1 MKTNSELRQEA
12 KAAMKGNW
20 GMGICVFLVGSLL
33 MSLVAIP
40 QVSYGEESTLGNLL
54 YGVAMIFFGYP
65 LLYGINYFAFLRL
78 SRIGELKVENIFG
91 PFNSTYYLK
100 TVCVALL
107 TAIYTFLWTLLLIV
121 PGVIKGLSYFL
132 APYILIDNPELNAE
146 QAICRSMEMMKGHKM
161 DLFLITLG
169 YVGLGILS
177 MFLLFIPMLW
187 LVPYYLTVYAKFYEE
202 VKATYQSTT
211 HML

>member
-1 MKTNSELRQEA
+1 
-12 KAAMKGNW
+12 MKGNW
-20 GMGICVFLVGSLL
+20 GMGVVLSIVGGLL
-33 MSLVAIP
+33 MSLVSIP
-40 QVSYGEESTLGNLL
+40 QVVAGEESILGNLL
-54 YGVAMIFFGYP
+54 YVAAMIFFGYP
-65 LLYGINYFAFLRL
+65 LLYGLYYFAFLKF
-78 SRIGELKVENIFG
+78 SRTGELKVESIFG

-132 APYILIDNPELNAE
+132 APYILVDNPELNAE

>member
-20 GMGICVFLVGSLL
+20 GMGVVLSIVGGLL
-33 MSLVAIP
+33 MSLVSIP
-40 QVSYGEESTLGNLL
+40 QVVAGEESILGNLL
-54 YGVAMIFFGYP
+54 YVAAMIFFGYP

-78 SRIGELKVENIFG
+78 SRIGELKVESIFG

-132 APYILIDNPELNAE
+132 APYILVDNPELNAE

>member
-12 KAAMKGNW
+12 KATMKGNW
-20 GMGICVFLVGSLL
+20 GMGVVLSIVGGLL
-33 MSLVAIP
+33 MSLVSTP
-40 QVSYGEESTLGNLL
+40 QIVFGEESTLGNLL
-54 YGVAMIFFGYP
+54 YVAAMIFFGYP

-91 PFNSTYYLK
+91 IFNSTYYLK

-121 PGVIKGLSYFL
+121 PGIIKGLSYFL
-132 APYILIDNPELNAE
+132 APYILVDNPELNAE

-169 YVGLGILS
+169 YVGLSILS

-202 VKATYQSTT
+202 IKATYQSTT

>member
-1 MKTNSELRQEA
+1 
-12 KAAMKGNW
+12 
-20 GMGICVFLVGSLL
+20 MGLVSTPQIVF
-33 MSLVAIP
+33 
-40 QVSYGEESTLGNLL
+40 GEESTLGNLL
-54 YGVAMIFFGYP
+54 YAAAMIFFGYP
-65 LLYGINYFAFLRL
+65 LLYGINYFAFLRF
-78 SRIGELKVENIFG
+78 SRTGELKVESIFG
-91 PFNSTYYLK
+91 LFNSTHYLK

-121 PGVIKGLSYFL
+121 PGIIKGLSYFL
-132 APYILIDNPELNAE
+132 APYILVDNPELNAE

-187 LVPYYLTVYAKFYEE
+187 LMPYYQTVYAKFYEE
-202 VKATYQSTT
+202 IKATYQSTT

>member
-1 MKTNSELRQEA
+1 
-12 KAAMKGNW
+12 
-20 GMGICVFLVGSLL
+20 
-33 MSLVAIP
+33 MSLVSIP
-40 QVSYGEESTLGNLL
+40 QVVAGEESILGNLL
-54 YGVAMIFFGYP
+54 YVAAMIFFGYP

-78 SRIGELKVENIFG
+78 SRIGELKVESIFG

-132 APYILIDNPELNAE
+132 APYILVDNPELNAE

-169 YVGLGILS
+169 YVGLSILS
-177 MFLLFIPMLW
+177 VFLLFIPMLW

-202 VKATYQSTT
+202 IKATYQSTT

>member
-1 MKTNSELRQEA
+1 MKTNSELRQVA

-20 GMGICVFLVGSLL
+20 GMGIVVCLVGGLL
-33 MSLVAIP
+33 MSLVTIP
-40 QVSYGEESTLGNLL
+40 QAVAGEESILGNLL
-54 YGVAMIFFGYP
+54 YVAAMIFFGYP
-65 LLYGINYFAFLRL
+65 LIYGVYYFAFLRF
-78 SRIGELKVENIFG
+78 SRIGELKVANIFG
-91 PFNSTYYLK
+91 LFNSTYYLK

-169 YVGLGILS
+169 YVGLSILS

-202 VKATYQSTT
+202 IKATYQSTT

>member
-1 MKTNSELRQEA
+1 MKTNSELRQVA
-12 KAAMKGNW
+12 KATMKGNW
-20 GMGICVFLVGSLL
+20 GTGICVCLVGGLL
-33 MSLVAIP
+33 MGLVSTP
-40 QVSYGEESTLGNLL
+40 QIVFGEESPLGNLL

-177 MFLLFIPMLW
+177 VFLLFIPMLW
-187 LVPYYLTVYAKFYEE
+187 LMPYYQTVYAKFYEE
-202 VKATYQSTT
+202 IKATYQSTT

>member
-12 KAAMKGNW
+12 KSAMKGNW

-40 QVSYGEESTLGNLL
+40 QVSYGEESPLGNLL

-65 LLYGINYFAFLRL
+65 LLYGLYYFAFLKF
-78 SRIGELKVENIFG
+78 SRTGELKVENIFG

-132 APYILIDNPELNAE
+132 APYILVDNPELNAE

-169 YVGLGILS
+169 YIGLGILS
-177 MFLLFIPMLW
+177 IFLLFIPMLW
-187 LVPYYLTVYAKFYEE
+187 LMPYYQTVYAKFYEE
-202 VKATYQSTT
+202 IKATYQSTT

>member
-1 MKTNSELRQEA
+1 MKTNSELRQVA
-12 KAAMKGNW
+12 KATMKGNW
-20 GMGICVFLVGSLL
+20 GMGIVVCLVGGLL
-33 MSLVAIP
+33 MSLVSIP
-40 QVSYGEESTLGNLL
+40 QVVAGEESILGNLL
-54 YGVAMIFFGYP
+54 YVAAMIFFGYP
-65 LLYGINYFAFLRL
+65 LIYGVYYFAFLRF

-91 PFNSTYYLK
+91 IFNSTYYLK

-132 APYILIDNPELNAE
+132 APYILIDNPELTAD

-169 YVGLGILS
+169 YVGLSILS

-202 VKATYQSTT
+202 VKAT
-211 HML
+211 HLLC

>member
-1 MKTNSELRQEA
+1 MKTNSELRQVA

-20 GMGICVFLVGSLL
+20 GMGVVVCLVGGLL
-33 MSLVAIP
+33 MSLVTIP
-40 QVSYGEESTLGNLL
+40 QAVAGEESVLGNLL
-54 YGVAMIFFGYP
+54 YIAAMIFFGYP
-65 LLYGINYFAFLRL
+65 LIYGVYYFAFLRF
-78 SRIGELKVENIFG
+78 SRIGELKVANIFG
-91 PFNSTYYLK
+91 LFNSTYYLK

-132 APYILIDNPELNAE
+132 APYILIDNPELTAD

-169 YVGLGILS
+169 YVGLSLLS

-202 VKATYQSTT
+202 VKATHLSC
-211 HML
+211 